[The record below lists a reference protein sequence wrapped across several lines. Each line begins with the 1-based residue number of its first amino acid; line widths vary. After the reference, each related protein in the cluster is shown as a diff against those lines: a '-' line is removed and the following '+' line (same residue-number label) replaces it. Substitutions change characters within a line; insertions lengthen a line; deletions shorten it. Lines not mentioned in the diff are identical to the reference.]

1 MLLLAYTC
9 SIIFSFLYQFCNQ
22 NILKLQYLYSRSH
35 CDFCHTIIKPL
46 DLLPIIS
53 FLKLRGQSRCCNQP
67 LQRLYLIGE
76 LVSFGAIFLYYPT
89 HFNIHFTL
97 FLTTFLFLLTMC
109 LYDIHSM
116 HIDMRLLFVYT
127 VVSVFTTQTYFGNF
141 IMIFLISHVIYLFA
155 SKFIGYGDI
164 LLFNILGLIFP
175 LNFFFFIV
183 VFTFII
189 GGIFA
194 IILKIFSFKDI
205 KYLPL
210 IPFIFISFVVTSL
223 VYRHILFLLGGEFY

>member
-1 MLLLAYTC
+1 
-9 SIIFSFLYQFCNQ
+9 
-22 NILKLQYLYSRSH
+22 
-35 CDFCHTIIKPL
+35 
-46 DLLPIIS
+46 
-53 FLKLRGQSRCCNQP
+53 
-67 LQRLYLIGE
+67 
-76 LVSFGAIFLYYPT
+76 
-89 HFNIHFTL
+89 
-97 FLTTFLFLLTMC
+97 
-109 LYDIHSM
+109 
-116 HIDMRLLFVYT
+116 
-127 VVSVFTTQTYFGNF
+127 TYFGNF
-141 IMIFLISHVIYLFA
+141 VMIFMISHVIYLFA

>member
-1 MLLLAYTC
+1 
-9 SIIFSFLYQFCNQ
+9 
-22 NILKLQYLYSRSH
+22 
-35 CDFCHTIIKPL
+35 
-46 DLLPIIS
+46 
-53 FLKLRGQSRCCNQP
+53 
-67 LQRLYLIGE
+67 GE
-76 LVSFGAIFLYYPT
+76 FVSFSAIFFFYPT

-116 HIDMRLLFVYT
+116 HIDLRLLFVYT
-127 VVSVFTTQTYFGNF
+127 IVSVFVTQTYFGNF
-141 IMIFLISHVIYLFA
+141 VMIFLISHVIYLFA

-194 IILKIFSFKDI
+194 IILKFFSFKD
-205 KYLPL
+205 
-210 IPFIFISFVVTSL
+210 
-223 VYRHILFLLGGEFY
+223 